1 MTKMTKASGGGDGCG
16 LVAGGIGDRRM
27 RVEDRPLLTGVAE
40 FVDDLPF
47 DGGLEAAFVRSHVA
61 HGRLLDSGIGVAR
74 GMPGVEGAFDAGDL
88 DLAPLLPPNDNPDVR
103 PPAQPVLATG
113 KVRFA
118 GEPVAV
124 VVASD
129 RYLAEDARDAVYP
142 EIEELEPVLDPREAI
157 EDGAPAIHEG
167 SSNAVVDTGN
177 DEGEVDAAFEGA
189 DVVIERAFNTPRH
202 SAMPI
207 EARAVLARPDGEGVE
222 IWTSSQGPHK
232 VRQLVV
238 EILGLDPE
246 LVRVVTPDVGGGFG
260 VKAHVYPEEIAL
272 AALAFRLGRPVKW
285 VEDRAENLAASTHAR
300 AQDVRVRAAMSAGGE
315 LLAMDVDMVCDQG
328 AYGAYPHGVSL
339 EAMTTS
345 GMIPGPYRL
354 RNYRVRVRTAI
365 TNKSP
370 QGAYRGVGFVPA
382 AFIHER
388 AIEVLAR
395 EAGLDSA
402 EVRRRNLID
411 AEEFPYVS
419 ITHHTYDSGD
429 YRRALELAL
438 ERIGYDEMD
447 RLKHEAASEGRRIGL
462 GIACYVEPTG
472 MNSKVFKMRGMIGI
486 EGFDA
491 AHVTVE
497 ADGIVRVWTTTPSI
511 GQGSDTTLAQ
521 IAAQALGMDA
531 SMVKLEHS
539 DTAAAELQGT
549 GTFASRSAV
558 STGGAVT
565 DACEQIRERLVEDAS
580 EYLEAAPADLVI
592 SGVSVQVR
600 GSASAT
606 VEISELV
613 AAAPERYRLSATHDP
628 EQPVYPY
635 ATHACLVSVDEGTGE
650 VSIDRYVIVEDCGTI
665 INPTIVE
672 GQVHGAAAQGIG
684 GVLYEGHDY
693 DESGQLRTASLLDYL
708 VPTATEIPEIDLT
721 HLELPSPVTS
731 TGVKGVGEGGTIA
744 PAPAIANAVGDA
756 LGVEFNHFPIT
767 PEQVRAA
774 AREGAPAAG

>member
-1 MTKMTKASGGGDGCG
+1 MTRASEGGRG
-16 LVAGGIGDRRM
+16 LVAGGIGDRLM

-47 DGGLEAAFVRSHVA
+47 EGGLEAAFVRSHAA
-61 HGRLLDSGIGVAR
+61 HGRLLDSGIGIAR

-88 DLAPLLPPNDNPDVR
+88 GLAPLLPPNDNPDVR

-157 EDGAPAIHEG
+157 EDGATAIHEG
-167 SSNAVVDTGN
+167 ASNAVVDTSR

-189 DVVIERAFNTPRH
+189 EVVIERTFKTPRH

-207 EARAVLARPDGEGVE
+207 EARAVLARPKGEGVE

-232 VRQLVV
+232 VRQLVA
-238 EILGLDPE
+238 EILGLDPG

-272 AALAFRLGRPVKW
+272 AALAMRLQRPVKW

-300 AQDVRVRAAMSAGGE
+300 AQDVRLRAAMSAAGE

-370 QGAYRGVGFVPA
+370 LGAYRGVGFVPA

-395 EAGLDSA
+395 EAGLDPA

-411 AEEFPYVS
+411 ADEFPYVS
-419 ITHHTYDSGD
+419 ITHQPYDSGD
-429 YRRALELAL
+429 YRRALALAL
-438 ERIGYDEMD
+438 ERIGYDEID
-447 RLKHEAASEGRRIGL
+447 RVKEKAASEGRRIGL
-462 GIACYVEPTG
+462 GLACYVEPTA
-472 MNSKVFKMRGMIGI
+472 MNSKVFKLRGMIGI

-497 ADGIVRVWTTTPSI
+497 ADGIVRVWTTTPEI

-521 IAAQALGMDA
+521 VAAQALGMDA
-531 SMVKLEHS
+531 SMVRLEHS

-565 DACEQIRERLVEDAS
+565 DACGQIRDRLMEDAS
-580 EYLEAAPADLVI
+580 ERLEAAPGDLVI
-592 SGVSVQVR
+592 SGASVQVR
-600 GSASAT
+600 GSASAA

-613 AAAPERYRLSATHDP
+613 AVAPERYRLSASHDP

-650 VSIDRYVIVEDCGTI
+650 VTIDRYVIVEDCGTI

-684 GVLYEGHDY
+684 GVLFEGHDY
-693 DESGQLRTASLLDYL
+693 DEAGQLRTASLLDYL
-708 VPTATEIPEIDLT
+708 VPTATEIPAIDLT

-774 AREGAPAAG
+774 VAGRATPSLS